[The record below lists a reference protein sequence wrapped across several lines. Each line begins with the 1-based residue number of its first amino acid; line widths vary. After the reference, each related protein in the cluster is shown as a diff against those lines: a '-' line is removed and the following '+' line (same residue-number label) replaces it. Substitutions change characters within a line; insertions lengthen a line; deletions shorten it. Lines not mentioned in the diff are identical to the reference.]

1 MALPTHVL
9 VSPLNWG
16 LGHASRCVP
25 VIAHCL
31 KLGCKVS
38 IASDGDALKLL
49 RDEFPSLQTLELNS
63 STVTYSKSGLF
74 FYLKL
79 ILQGFGL
86 QKRAHKDEQLVED
99 YVQKHGVDLIIS
111 DHRFGAFSSS
121 VKSVIICHQLQFK
134 AGLFS
139 LTSSYFNAK
148 QLNRFDEVWVP
159 DTPDQQNL
167 SGILSRSQ
175 QVNVPIKFIGILSR
189 FKNQET
195 QKTIDY
201 LAIISGP
208 EPLRTQL
215 EDKLILSF
223 KALRSKSCVLVRG
236 VYEKDSLQDSANLK
250 IYNHLKSE
258 ELNVLI
264 NQSKL
269 VICRSGYSSV
279 MDLACLGKRAFFIP
293 TPHQG
298 EQEYL
303 AKRLEQINI
312 APFTSQNN
320 FRMDDVKKSQ
330 LYSGFKSEEFTEFP
344 PPQHPE
350 LLEV

>member
-38 IASDGDALKLL
+38 IASDGNALSLL
-49 RDEFPSLQTLELNS
+49 KDEFPTLSTLELNS
-63 STVTYSKSGLF
+63 STVSYSKSGLF

-79 ILQGFGL
+79 VLQGFGL
-86 QKRAHKDEQLVED
+86 QKRALKDEQLVED

-111 DHRFGAFSSS
+111 DHRFGAFSPS

-139 LTSSYFNAK
+139 FTSSYFNAK
-148 QLNRFDEVWVP
+148 QLNRFAEVWVP
-159 DTPDQQNL
+159 DTLNEQNL
-167 SGILSRSQ
+167 SGVLSKSSQ
-175 QVNVPIKFIGILSR
+175 VKVPVIKVGILSR
-189 FKNQET
+189 FKKEEKD
-195 QKTIDY
+195 KTIDY

-215 EDKLILSF
+215 ENQLIRLF
-223 KALRSKSCVLVRG
+223 KTLGSKSCVLIRG
-236 VYEKDSLQDSANLK
+236 VYEKDSLESTPNLK

-258 ELNVLI
+258 ELNSLI
-264 NQSKL
+264 NQSRL

-279 MDLACLGKRAFFIP
+279 MDLACLGKKAFFIP

-298 EQEYL
+298 EQIYL
-303 AKRLEQINI
+303 AKRLEQMKI
-312 APFTSQNN
+312 APFCPQKDFTNKDL
-320 FRMDDVKKSQ
+320 RKSE
-330 LYSGFKSEEFTEFP
+330 LYSGFKSSKFTRFP
-344 PPQHPE
+344 PPQYPE